1 MFKKTENSSNLQSKP
16 IENAAE
22 WLSPCAVYTH
32 LNFQT
37 TAALQQ
43 ILTKFGGYQKSLICI
58 HVGVLTPHKLFPVVM
73 PSGTICRLCY
83 QLRYEKTQCDNSL

>member
-22 WLSPCAVYTH
+22 WLSH
-32 LNFQT
+32 LNFQM

-58 HVGVLTPHKLFPVVM
+58 HVGVFAPHKLFPVVM

-83 QLRYEKTQCDNSL
+83 QLRSEKTQCDTSL